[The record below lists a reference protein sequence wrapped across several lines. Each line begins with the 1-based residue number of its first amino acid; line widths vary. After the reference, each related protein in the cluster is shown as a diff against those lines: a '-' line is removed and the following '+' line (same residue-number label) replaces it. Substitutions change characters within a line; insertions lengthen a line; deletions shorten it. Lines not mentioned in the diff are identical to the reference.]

1 MVGSCRGADAVAG
14 DMGAQRGRAERR
26 FPLGEKGEL
35 VTHAEA
41 MNVTNHRNAEEVV
54 FRGPRPA
61 PGLDVPSHFV

>member
-1 MVGSCRGADAVAG
+1 
-14 DMGAQRGRAERR
+14 MGAQRGRAERR